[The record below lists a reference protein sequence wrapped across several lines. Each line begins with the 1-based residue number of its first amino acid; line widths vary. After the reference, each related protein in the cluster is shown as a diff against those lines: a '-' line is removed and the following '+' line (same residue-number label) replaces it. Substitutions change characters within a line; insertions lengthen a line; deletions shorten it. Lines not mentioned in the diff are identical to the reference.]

1 MTWIITRLCRDC
13 LDTECVTVCPVDCI
27 YRYTGDDHES
37 FPNQLYINPDECID
51 CSACEPACPWTA
63 IFEEDA
69 VPDVFR
75 DDTALNYKMMEH
87 SEAFEVCP
95 HEDKPHPTS
104 EQVEKNKEKWGY
116 GG

>member
-27 YRYTGDDHES
+27 YRYKGDDHES

-63 IFEEDA
+63 IFEEDE
-69 VPDVFR
+69 VP
-75 DDTALNYKMMEH
+75 EQSIH
-87 SEAFEVCP
+87 SSGLMYSWLGKLSWSSPV
-95 HEDKPHPTS
+95 
-104 EQVEKNKEKWGY
+104 
-116 GG
+116 

>member
-63 IFEEDA
+63 IFEEDE

-75 DDTALNYKMMEH
+75 DDTTLNYKMMEH

-95 HEDKPHPTS
+95 NEDKPQPTS
-104 EQVEKNKEKWGY
+104 EQVEKNKQKWGY

>member
-1 MTWIITRLCRDC
+1 MTWIISRLCRDC

-63 IFEEDA
+63 IFEEDE

-75 DDTALNYKMMEH
+75 DDTPLNYKMMEH
-87 SEAFEVCP
+87 SETFEVCP
-95 HEDKPHPTS
+95 NEDKPQPTS
-104 EQVEKNKEKWGY
+104 EQVEKNKQKWGY

>member
-27 YRYTGDDHES
+27 YRYTGDDHKS

-51 CSACEPACPWTA
+51 CSACEPACPWTD
-63 IFEEDA
+63 IFDEDD

-75 DDTALNYKMMEH
+75 DDTTLNYKMMEH

-95 HEDKPHPTS
+95 HEDKPQPTS
-104 EQVEKNKEKWGY
+104 EQIEKNKQKWGY